1 MRGEQVYSAQSE
13 SWDLWHGERKEES
26 YSYGESIHAYD
37 RYSYGKPISVQVEP
51 QWIHKVSYHED
62 YQEQRYHNEGE
73 ESSFFGNPI
82 HAYDTH
88 HYTQPL
94 HVQVEPAESSW
105 SLKSDSYENSSPY
118 DERSEARDLDTSRY
132 AFEQHSYEQPR
143 YVQLEPFKPS
153 WSQHLSYYQAWEE
166 GADPE
171 SSYMPNYYKDHGEMT
186 SPKSNWNHST
196 FEEQSDGSTLFSSPN
211 YAYEKHYYEQPQ
223 SIQLEPFKPS
233 WSINNSLNIF
243 EDGIFHKSS
252 WDDESYSKNDDH
264 FFPFQKYSE

>member
-1 MRGEQVYSAQSE
+1 EFVLPLNVVGILGLVMEVEVVCIVGVSLA
-13 SWDLWHGERKEES
+13 
-26 YSYGESIHAYD
+26 AN
-37 RYSYGKPISVQVEP
+37 VQV
-51 QWIHKVSYHED
+51 V
-62 YQEQRYHNEGE
+62 
-73 ESSFFGNPI
+73 
-82 HAYDTH
+82 
-88 HYTQPL
+88 L
-94 HVQVEPAESSW
+94 MV
-105 SLKSDSYENSSPY
+105 
-118 DERSEARDLDTSRY
+118 
-132 AFEQHSYEQPR
+132 
-143 YVQLEPFKPS
+143 
-153 WSQHLSYYQAWEE
+153 
-166 GADPE
+166 
-171 SSYMPNYYKDHGEMT
+171 MPNYYKDHGEMT